1 MATITG
7 TLKSATLVSKANQG
21 AGTSTRDGL
30 EVWLMT
36 FDFAAYT
43 GSADD
48 ATVTGVPAAINAR
61 VRDGKT
67 RTLLWGAPA
76 FCGADTANQPVN
88 FCGTSVA
95 ALTISTNDF
104 TGELCTVN
112 TVSTEVTSTTGVTS
126 SVGIMV
132 GVAVT

>member
-1 MATITG
+1 MSVITG
-7 TLKSATLVSKANQG
+7 TLRSASLVSKAFQG
-21 AGTSTRDGL
+21 AGTSTRDGF
-30 EVWLMT
+30 EVWLLSY
-36 FDFAAYT
+36 DFAAYT
-43 GSADD
+43 GSTDT

-67 RTLLWGAPA
+67 RTLIWGAPA

-88 FCGTSVA
+88 LGGTSVA

-104 TGELCTVN
+104 TGQLNTVN
-112 TVSTEVTSTTGVTS
+112 TVATEVTATTAVS
-126 SVGIMV
+126 SVGILV